1 MLEQGR
7 IIFSPA
13 AIAGLSE
20 RCGAAQKAGDLGMVK
35 RIQALLALAEN
46 VPLRQVAAVLQCS
59 VQAIYI
65 WLREFILD

>member
-35 RIQALLALAEN
+35 RIQAMLAFQNRADEILGLFGLYRKMS
-46 VPLRQVAAVLQCS
+46 P
-59 VQAIYI
+59 VQI
-65 WLREFILD
+65 